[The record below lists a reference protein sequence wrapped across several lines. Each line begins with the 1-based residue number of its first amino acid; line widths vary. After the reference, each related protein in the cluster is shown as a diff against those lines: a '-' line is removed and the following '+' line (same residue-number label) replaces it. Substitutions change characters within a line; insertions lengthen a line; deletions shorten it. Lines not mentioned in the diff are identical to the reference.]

1 MTRWGLHN
9 VTVVRNA
16 STPELYEIAAMD
28 PLSPDPETRPGSISS
43 TGAMVAYSGRRTG
56 YLLIT
61 IIFFS
66 RSPKD
71 KRVVLDE

>member
-1 MTRWGLHN
+1 
-9 VTVVRNA
+9 
-16 STPELYEIAAMD
+16 MD